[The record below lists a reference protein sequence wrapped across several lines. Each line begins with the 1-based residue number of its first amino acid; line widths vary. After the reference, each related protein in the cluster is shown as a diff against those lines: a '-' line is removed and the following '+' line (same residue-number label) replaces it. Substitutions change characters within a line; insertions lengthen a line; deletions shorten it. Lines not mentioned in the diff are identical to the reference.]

1 MTLLDVVFAV
11 TLVLVAIVLFCAFSV
26 YNNYR
31 HAKHIPGV
39 WQLIFAP
46 FKIPIISDYVY
57 FGSHETIQ
65 KLIREKGD
73 PKTQTVR
80 VSLMSRNAVIISDK
94 NLLKELLIVKGNN
107 FIKPIATYD
116 AFNVFGPN
124 ILSILDANS
133 EAWKNHHRVASGAFA
148 SKNLE
153 YMSTVASNSVDLIRS
168 TKWDKEIEAS
178 KTRSIMI
185 DSNSDFSDI
194 TLDVLGKAGF
204 GLDFSIFDQ
213 VSKEGRNFRNALE
226 IMFTKGI
233 ILRRFI
239 LPNALLSWTLPYL
252 SKWMGVTQAH
262 QVVSK
267 KLDEIIHERRKEMIH
282 KGDSNVTSD
291 SSSDE
296 RKDLL
301 SILVEAN
308 INEKGLLN
316 DEELKSD
323 AFIFSLAGHET
334 TSTALQWTCYE
345 LAKRPHIQQHVREE
359 IDALLGKGLN
369 ARSPNYDHYP
379 HLNYVNAV
387 IMESM
392 RIHPPVTQVV
402 RVTKKTTQV
411 GDIVIPKDTGVLVS
425 IFSANRSERNWDRPE
440 EFIPERFPMNY
451 EEQAKIQH
459 DFAWLPFSA
468 GNRKCIG
475 FKFAL
480 IEACIILSRLLQFY
494 TLELGNDES
503 NPNDQVTDVKGVTV
517 RPGNLKLI
525 LKHRTDL

>member
-1 MTLLDVVFAV
+1 MPLYEIALALGLILIA
-11 TLVLVAIVLFCAFSV
+11 TLVFCALSIYHQYKQV
-26 YNNYR
+26 
-31 HAKHIPGV
+31 KHIPGV
-39 WQLIFAP
+39 WQLAFSP
-46 FKIPIISDYVY
+46 FRIPIVSEYLY
-57 FGSHETIQ
+57 FGSHNVID
-65 KLIREKGD
+65 KVMNEKGD
-73 PKTQTVR
+73 PKTKTIR
-80 VSLMSRNAVIISDK
+80 ISMLDRNVVVVSDK
-94 NLLKELLIVKGNN
+94 QMLKEMLIVKGNN
-107 FIKPIATYD
+107 FLKPKIAYES
-116 AFNVFGPN
+116 FNIFGQN

-153 YMSTVASNSVDLIRS
+153 YMSSVASNSVDLIRS

-178 KTRSIMI
+178 KTKSIII
-185 DSNSDFSDI
+185 DSNGDFSDI

-213 VSKEGRNFRNALE
+213 VSKEGRNFRKALE
-226 IMFTKGI
+226 LMFTTGI
-233 ILRRFI
+233 IARRF
-239 LPNALLSWTLPYL
+239 LVQNSLVSWLYPIL
-252 SKWMGVTQAH
+252 SKWTG
-262 QVVSK
+262 
-267 KLDEIIHERRKEMIH
+267 LDHATSLGMADLSSASE
-282 KGDSNVTSD
+282 SNSE
-291 SSSDE
+291 E

-301 SILVEAN
+301 SVLVEAN

-345 LAKRPHIQQHVREE
+345 LSKNPHIQQRARDEVDR
-359 IDALLGKGLN
+359 LLGKGVN
-369 ARSPNYDHYP
+369 ARSPNFEDYAQLH
-379 HLNYVNAV
+379 YVNAV

-392 RIHPPVTQVV
+392 RLHPPVVNV
-402 RVTKKTTQV
+402 IRMAKKTTEV
-411 GDIVIPKDTGVLVS
+411 GGIVIPKDSTVIVQIYG
-425 IFSANRSERNWDRPE
+425 ANRSEKNWERPL
-440 EFIPERFPMNY
+440 EFNPERFPMNS

-459 DFAWLPFSA
+459 DFSWIPFSA

-480 IEACIILSRLLQFY
+480 IEACTILSRILQFY

-503 NPNDQVTDVKGVTV
+503 NPQDQVHDVPGVTV
-517 RPGNLKLI
+517 RPGNLKVI